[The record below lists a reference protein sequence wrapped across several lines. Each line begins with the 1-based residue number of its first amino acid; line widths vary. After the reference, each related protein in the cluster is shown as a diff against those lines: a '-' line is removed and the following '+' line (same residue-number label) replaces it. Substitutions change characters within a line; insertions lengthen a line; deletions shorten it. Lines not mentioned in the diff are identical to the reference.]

1 MSVCCPLHDVSLANG
16 CIGCT
21 CTILACYT
29 KFSIIQVRE
38 KRIIWVGSVLEDVRA
53 FPPDVRRRI
62 GYELHQIQQGLTASD
77 WKPMP
82 AVGGSVTEVRIHVSG
97 EHRLFYVARF
107 EEAIY
112 VLHAFAKKTAK
123 TSKRDLD
130 LARSRLREVIAQR

>member
-1 MSVCCPLHDVSLANG
+1 M
-16 CIGCT
+16 
-21 CTILACYT
+21 
-29 KFSIIQVRE
+29 RE
-38 KRIIWVGSVLEDVRA
+38 KRIIWVGSVLLDFRA

-62 GYELHQIQQGLTASD
+62 GYEFHQIQQGLTASY

-82 AVGGSVTEVRIHVSG
+82 AVGCSVTEVLSG